1 MNYLSFEFSL
11 EGKTADVQELAIA
24 LLSEIGFESFT
35 DEDNTFAAYIQ
46 EALFSQEAINEVL
59 PTLWNAIGETNYT
72 INEIPTQNWNQ
83 EWESNFEPVIVDSH
97 CIVKAPFHKIE
108 QHFDYEIIIE
118 PKMSF
123 GTGHHETTQL
133 VLSEI
138 LATNCKDK
146 TVVDCGCGT
155 GVLAILA
162 KMKGSAKTKA
172 FDVDQWCYENT
183 IENAERNNV
192 ADIIVECK
200 GIESIAGETYDI
212 IIANINRNILLSAM
226 EQFGKSLTSDGTL
239 ILSGIYKSDLDII
252 SESASKYHLHFISFQ
267 EKNNWISCRFT
278 R

>member
-1 MNYLSFEFSL
+1 MNYLSLTFSL
-11 EGKTADVQELAIA
+11 VGKQADANELAIA

-35 DEDNTFAAYIQ
+35 DENNIFAAYIQ
-46 EALFSQEAINEVL
+46 SEMFDEQSCNE
-59 PTLWNAIGETNYT
+59 TLEILWHAIGKTDY
-72 INEIPTQNWNQ
+72 EIKDIPAQNWNQ
-83 EWESNFEPVIVDSH
+83 QWESNFEPVIVDSR
-97 CIVKAPFHKIE
+97 CIVKAPFHTID
-108 QHFDYEIIIE
+108 QTYQYEIIIE

-138 LATNCKDK
+138 LDTDCNGK

-162 KMKGSAKTKA
+162 KMKGAARTKA
-172 FDVDQWCYENT
+172 FDIDQWCYENT
-183 IENAERNNV
+183 IENAERNNA

-200 GIESIAGETYDI
+200 GIECIAGETYNI

-226 EQFGKSLTSDGTL
+226 EQFGKSLAKDGTL
-239 ILSGIYKSDLDII
+239 ILSGIYKTDLEII
-252 SESASKYHLHFISFQ
+252 SESASKCGLHFISFQ
-267 EKNNWISCRFT
+267 EKNNWISCRFM

>member
-1 MNYLSFEFSL
+1 MNYISLSFSL
-11 EGKTADVQELAIA
+11 VGKQADAQELAIA

-35 DEDNTFAAYIQ
+35 DEENIFAAFIQ
-46 EALFSQEAINEVL
+46 SDQYSEQQVSETLEI
-59 PTLWNAIGETNYT
+59 LWNAIGKCDFDL
-72 INEIPTQNWNQ
+72 IEIPTQNWNQ
-83 EWESNFEPVIVDSH
+83 QWESNFEPVIVDSR
-97 CIVKAPFHKIE
+97 CIVKAPFHNIE
-108 QHFDYEIIIE
+108 QKYEYEIIIE

-138 LATNCKDK
+138 LNTDCKGK

-162 KMKGSAKTKA
+162 KMKGAARTKA
-172 FDVDQWCYENT
+172 FDVDQWCFENT
-183 IENAERNNV
+183 IENAERNN
-192 ADIIVECK
+192 ASDIIVECK
-200 GIESIAGETYDI
+200 GIECIAGETYDI

-226 EQFGKSLTSDGTL
+226 EQFGKSLAQDGCL

-252 SESASKYHLHFISFQ
+252 SASASKYQLHFISFQ
-267 EKNNWISCRFT
+267 EKNNWISCRFK